1 MRRCEEARKRTGTS
15 GFTFIEL
22 LVTILIISIL
32 ATTVGVVVRHLP
44 GKARVAQT
52 RAQIG
57 TLKVA
62 MEMYHADQGRFP
74 SQEQGLP
81 ALCRIPT
88 IPPVPTRYP
97 EGGYLESLDMPKDAW
112 GNDFAYFLPGR
123 GGKPYEIVSYGGDGE
138 PGGSGEDADISSL
151 EL

>member
-1 MRRCEEARKRTGTS
+1 MNMHTRES

-22 LVTILIISIL
+22 LVAILIISIL

-44 GKARVAQT
+44 GRARVAATKDQVG
-52 RAQIG
+52 RM
-57 TLKVA
+57 KVA
-62 MEMYHADQGRFP
+62 LEMYYAEQGRFP
-74 SQEQGLP
+74 TLEQGLD

-88 IPPVPTRYP
+88 IAPVPTQYP
-97 EGGYLESLDMPKDAW
+97 ESGYLDSLNAPKDAW
-112 GNDFAYFLPGR
+112 GNEYAYFIPGR
-123 GGKPYEIVSYGGDGE
+123 GGKQYEIVSYGRDGE